1 VASSHGTGA
10 RRRPNTFRGR
20 GGCDGGVR
28 GSVASGAVGRQRPR
42 SVHAKQREFEA
53 KRVRMQ
59 SAEAVSGVV
68 KTPGP
73 PVSRAELKNSVG
85 CSCGESRIV
94 SRERAR
100 YGCRSIVQVAEV
112 GRTHRASC
120 PPDVRKGM
128 WWEEQDASRREARGT
143 ADAGHEPRKGETVR
157 GRALTI
163 KRTRSSGL
171 WVSARRLSIRRK
183 VFSGFCPSYPHRS
196 GDAGSF
202 GSQVNLRLTPPG
214 ASRT

>member
-1 VASSHGTGA
+1 VRASFSGRRNARAARRSRDRGHKGHRILRRVPADGRHLGSSRAFFFHEKMVTVALVASSHGTGA

-73 PVSRAELKNSVG
+73 PVNRAEPKTPWGVHAAKA
-85 CSCGESRIV
+85 V
-94 SRERAR
+94 SQA
-100 YGCRSIVQVAEV
+100 GN
-112 GRTHRASC
+112 
-120 PPDVRKGM
+120 
-128 WWEEQDASRREARGT
+128 ARGT
-143 ADAGHEPRKGETVR
+143 GAGQSFRWQKSVERIERLVRREVARPRGGFHET
-157 GRALTI
+157 GR
-163 KRTRSSGL
+163 
-171 WVSARRLSIRRK
+171 
-183 VFSGFCPSYPHRS
+183 
-196 GDAGSF
+196 
-202 GSQVNLRLTPPG
+202 
-214 ASRT
+214 